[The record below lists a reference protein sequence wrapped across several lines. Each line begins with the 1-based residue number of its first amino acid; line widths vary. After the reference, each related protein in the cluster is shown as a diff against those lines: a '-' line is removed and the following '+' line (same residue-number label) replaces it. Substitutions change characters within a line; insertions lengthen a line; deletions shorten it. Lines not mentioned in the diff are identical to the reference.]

1 MSTQVEIPPASA
13 ALRQSE
19 VISAVG
25 TLLGA
30 LEHVTSPEAFEE
42 GGLISWEV
50 GRTRF
55 KWLAHKK
62 ADALGKVMSPPGLQV
77 MVALRV
83 AAAAVVISG
92 TSDRKARAAAHAY
105 ITATNWLLHTRNSFG
120 GDGTDHMNMLVEAA
134 QTASALFPDDKRV
147 QEACNWF
154 IAAQSCLSYITAGA
168 AKLISPQWRDG
179 TAMTGIFR
187 TRTYGDERLY
197 KLFKKHPAAATAV
210 GWATIIGELSFPL
223 ALVAPKKAA
232 LGLLGTGVSFH
243 VGNAV
248 FMGLN
253 RFVWAFSGT
262 YPAVAHCSRA
272 LRKRA
277 S

>member
-1 MSTQVEIPPASA
+1 
-13 ALRQSE
+13 
-19 VISAVG
+19 
-25 TLLGA
+25 
-30 LEHVTSPEAFEE
+30 
-42 GGLISWEV
+42 
-50 GRTRF
+50 
-55 KWLAHKK
+55 
-62 ADALGKVMSPPGLQV
+62 
-77 MVALRV
+77 
-83 AAAAVVISG
+83 VISG
-92 TSDRKARAAAHAY
+92 SADRKAKAAAHAY

-134 QTASALFPDDKRV
+134 LTAGAFFPDDKRV
-147 QEACNWF
+147 QEACTWF
-154 IAAQSCLSYITAGA
+154 IAAQSCLSYITAGT

-197 KLFKKHPAAATAV
+197 TLFKKYPAAATAV
-210 GWATIIGELSFPL
+210 GWATIIGELGFPL